1 MLSKIIKILIGI
13 ALIALGIWTIV
24 IWWGDVLSLI
34 RGGIGM
40 GLILAG
46 LIAFAVLD

>member
-1 MLSKIIKILIGI
+1 MLSKAVKLIIGI

-24 IWWGDVLSLI
+24 IWWGDVLTMI
-34 RGGIGM
+34 RGGIGLV
-40 GLILAG
+40 LILAG

>member
-1 MLSKIIKILIGI
+1 LLSKAVKLIIGI

-24 IWWGDVLSLI
+24 IWWGDVLTMI
-34 RGGIGM
+34 RGGIGLV
-40 GLILAG
+40 LILAG

>member
-1 MLSKIIKILIGI
+1 MSKAVKLIIGI

-24 IWWGDVLSLI
+24 IWWGDVLTMI
-34 RGGIGM
+34 RGGIGLV
-40 GLILAG
+40 LILAG